1 MSLLNYLQL
10 QEIDDFPD
18 DEAVDFRRP
27 SDDDISLD
35 EQLDEMS
42 LENYWSQVVDDIHED
57 PEWSTFADE

>member
-18 DEAVDFRRP
+18 DETVDCRRP
-27 SDDDISLD
+27 ENDDISLS
-35 EQLDEMS
+35 EQLDEES
-42 LENYWSQVVDDIHED
+42 LDSYWDKVVDDIHED

>member
-18 DEAVDFRRP
+18 DEMVDFRRP
-27 SDDDISLD
+27 ADDISLD
-35 EQLDEMS
+35 DQLDETS
-42 LENYWSQVVDDIHED
+42 LENYWEQVVDDIHED

>member
-18 DEAVDFRRP
+18 DEMADFRRP
-27 SDDDISLD
+27 EDDDISLD
-35 EQLDEMS
+35 DQLDETS
-42 LENYWSQVVDDIHED
+42 LENYWEQVVDDIHED